1 VPLALKLVVG
11 LGVGLALGWLH
22 FGALWR
28 TLSALPKARMP
39 GLLMAAS
46 LIARFAVLLAGFY
59 LLARWGGWLALAGAL
74 IGVVAVRAWLL
85 RRIGRPPH
93 GSGSAR

>member
-1 VPLALKLVVG
+1 MQEALKLAVG

-22 FGALWR
+22 FGALWQ

-46 LIARFAVLLAGFY
+46 LIARMAVLLAGLYFV
-59 LLARWGGWLALAGAL
+59 ARWGGWVALAGAL
-74 IGVVAVRAWLL
+74 VGIVAVRAWLL
-85 RRIGRPPH
+85 RRIGGPAN
-93 GSGSAR
+93 GSGRSP